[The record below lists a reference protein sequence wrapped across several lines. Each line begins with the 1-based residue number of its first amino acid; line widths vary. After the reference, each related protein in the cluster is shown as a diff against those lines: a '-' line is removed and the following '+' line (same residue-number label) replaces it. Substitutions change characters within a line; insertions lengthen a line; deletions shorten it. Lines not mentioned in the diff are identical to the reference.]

1 MNLQDS
7 GLQGKEEHTSV
18 HQNPHTSL
26 CKNTLLHGEALLVT
40 ASHNLEYITLELL
53 QKTANISKGAKL

>member
-1 MNLQDS
+1 
-7 GLQGKEEHTSV
+7 
-18 HQNPHTSL
+18 L

-40 ASHNLEYITLELL
+40 ASHNLEHITLELL